1 METVS
6 VIISV
11 MNLKRTHFA
20 ATASSVLTAKLL
32 TLALVATGLA
42 GTGLFG
48 AFTTPAYADTFKLG
62 TQESNHLIP
71 AEPLD
76 CPQPAIT
83 EEMLEQGIKTNC
95 TAKFAIAPT
104 GKSTVELLSSTGSSE
119 VDELTLGT
127 LRTWR
132 FRPASLSGSP
142 VASVRK
148 IKVEFEVD

>member
-11 MNLKRTHFA
+11 MNSKRTHFA

-32 TLALVATGLA
+32 ALALLATGLT
-42 GTGLFG
+42 GTF
-48 AFTTPAYADTFKLG
+48 AKAVQAETFKLG

-104 GKSTVELLSSTGSSE
+104 GKSTVVLLSSTGSSE

>member
-1 METVS
+1 MEMVS
-6 VIISV
+6 VIISL
-11 MNLKRTHFA
+11 MNLKSTLF
-20 ATASSVLTAKLL
+20 ATAA
-32 TLALVATGLA
+32 LAGLA
-42 GTGLFG
+42 ANLLAIATISSLGT
-48 AFTTPAYADTFKLG
+48 AAQAETFKLG
-62 TQESNHLIP
+62 SQESSHLIP

-76 CPQPAIT
+76 CPRPVIT

-104 GKSTVELLSSTGSSE
+104 GKSTVQLLSSTGSSE
-119 VDELTLGT
+119 VDELTLDT

-148 IKVEFEVD
+148 IKIEFEVE

>member
-1 METVS
+1 MEMIS
-6 VIISV
+6 VIISL
-11 MNLKRTHFA
+11 MNSKSTHFA
-20 ATASSVLTAKLL
+20 AAALAVLTANLL
-32 TLALVATGLA
+32 AIAPISSL
-42 GTGLFG
+42 GT
-48 AFTTPAYADTFKLG
+48 AAQAETFKLG
-62 TQESNHLIP
+62 SQESSHLIP

-76 CPQPAIT
+76 CPRPVIT

-104 GKSTVELLSSTGSSE
+104 GKSTVQLLSSTGSSE
-119 VDELTLGT
+119 VDELTLDT

-148 IKVEFEVD
+148 IKIEFEVE

>member
-1 METVS
+1 MVS
-6 VIISV
+6 VIISL
-11 MNLKRTHFA
+11 MNLKRTLFA
-20 ATASSVLTAKLL
+20 AAALAVLTANLL
-32 TLALVATGLA
+32 AIAPFDILGAPALAE
-42 GTGLFG
+42 
-48 AFTTPAYADTFKLG
+48 TFKLG

-76 CPQPAIT
+76 CPQPVIT

-95 TAKFAIAPT
+95 TAKFAIAPS
-104 GKSTVELLSSTGSSE
+104 GKSTVELISSTGSSE
-119 VDELTLGT
+119 VDEMTLGT

>member
-1 METVS
+1 MEMIS
-6 VIISV
+6 VIISI
-11 MNLKRTHFA
+11 MNSKRNYFA
-20 ATASSVLTAKLL
+20 ATALAVLTANL
-32 TLALVATGLA
+32 LALGPIEGVNRAA
-42 GTGLFG
+42 S
-48 AFTTPAYADTFKLG
+48 AETFCLG

-71 AEPLD
+71 AEPFD

-132 FRPASLSGSP
+132 FHPASLSGSP

>member
-1 METVS
+1 MVS
-6 VIISV
+6 VIIFL
-11 MNLKRTHFA
+11 MNSKSNHFA
-20 ATASSVLTAKLL
+20 AALAVLLANLL
-32 TLALVATGLA
+32 AIAPIGSLG
-42 GTGLFG
+42 
-48 AFTTPAYADTFKLG
+48 TPALADTFKLG

-71 AEPLD
+71 AEPID
-76 CPQPAIT
+76 CPQPVIT

-119 VDELTLGT
+119 VDELTLVT

-148 IKVEFEVD
+148 IKVEFEVE

>member
-1 METVS
+1 MEMVS
-6 VIISV
+6 VIISF
-11 MNLKRTHFA
+11 MNSKCTHFA
-20 ATASSVLTAKLL
+20 AATIAVLIANLLATAPFGILGRPA
-32 TLALVATGLA
+32 LAE
-42 GTGLFG
+42 
-48 AFTTPAYADTFKLG
+48 TFKLG

-76 CPQPAIT
+76 CPQPVIT

-95 TAKFAIAPT
+95 TAKFAIAPS
-104 GKSTVELLSSTGSSE
+104 GKSTVELISSTGSSE
-119 VDELTLGT
+119 VDEMTLGT

>member
-1 METVS
+1 MEMVS
-6 VIISV
+6 VIISL
-11 MNLKRTHFA
+11 MNSKRTHFA
-20 ATASSVLTAKLL
+20 AAALSVLAANLL
-32 TLALVATGLA
+32 AIAPIGTLGSPALAE
-42 GTGLFG
+42 
-48 AFTTPAYADTFKLG
+48 TFKLG

-76 CPQPAIT
+76 CPQPVIT

-95 TAKFAIAPT
+95 TAKFAIAPS
-104 GKSTVELLSSTGSSE
+104 GKSTVELISSTGSSE
-119 VDELTLGT
+119 VDEMTLGT

>member
-1 METVS
+1 MEMVS
-6 VIISV
+6 VIICV
-11 MNLKRTHFA
+11 MNSKRTHFA
-20 ATASSVLTAKLL
+20 AAPFKALTAKLMAL
-32 TLALVATGLA
+32 TLVAIPLAAGLTGTLQA
-42 GTGLFG
+42 
-48 AFTTPAYADTFKLG
+48 ARAETFKLG
-62 TQESNHLIP
+62 TQESNHLVP

-76 CPQPAIT
+76 CPQPIIT
-83 EEMLEQGIKTNC
+83 EEMLEQGIKTDC

-148 IKVEFEVD
+148 IKVEFEVE

>member
-6 VIISV
+6 VIICV
-11 MNLKRTHFA
+11 MNSKPTHFA
-20 ATASSVLTAKLL
+20 AATSRALTAKLL
-32 TLALVATGLA
+32 AIALVVAPSFAGLTGALQPVQA
-42 GTGLFG
+42 E
-48 AFTTPAYADTFKLG
+48 TFKLG
-62 TQESNHLIP
+62 TQESNHLVP

-76 CPQPAIT
+76 CPQPIIT

-104 GKSTVELLSSTGSSE
+104 GKSTVVLLSSTGSSE

>member
-1 METVS
+1 MEMVS
-6 VIISV
+6 VIISL
-11 MNLKRTHFA
+11 MNSKRTHFA
-20 ATASSVLTAKLL
+20 AATLAVLTANLL
-32 TLALVATGLA
+32 AIAPISSLGSAAQA
-42 GTGLFG
+42 E
-48 AFTTPAYADTFKLG
+48 TFKLG

-76 CPQPAIT
+76 CPQPVIT

-104 GKSTVELLSSTGSSE
+104 GKSTVELISSTGSSE

>member
-11 MNLKRTHFA
+11 MNSRRTHFA
-20 ATASSVLTAKLL
+20 ATASSVLTAKILAI
-32 TLALVATGLA
+32 ALVATGLA
-42 GTGLFG
+42 ATF
-48 AFTTPAYADTFKLG
+48 AKSVQAETFKLG

>member
-11 MNLKRTHFA
+11 MNSKRNYFA
-20 ATASSVLTAKLL
+20 ATALAMLTA
-32 TLALVATGLA
+32 LAANAVAIGPIDGLSLA
-42 GTGLFG
+42 
-48 AFTTPAYADTFKLG
+48 ASAETFKLG

-71 AEPLD
+71 AEPFD

-95 TAKFAIAPT
+95 TAKFAIAPS
-104 GKSTVELLSSTGSSE
+104 GKATVELLSSTGSSE

-132 FRPASLSGSP
+132 FHPASLSGSP

>member
-1 METVS
+1 MEMVS
-6 VIISV
+6 VIISL
-11 MNLKRTHFA
+11 MNLKSTLF
-20 ATASSVLTAKLL
+20 ATAA
-32 TLALVATGLA
+32 LAGLA
-42 GTGLFG
+42 ANLLAIAPISSLGT
-48 AFTTPAYADTFKLG
+48 AAQAETFKLG
-62 TQESNHLIP
+62 SQESSHLIP

-76 CPQPAIT
+76 CPRPVIT

-104 GKSTVELLSSTGSSE
+104 GKSTVQLLSSTGSSE
-119 VDELTLGT
+119 VDELTLDT

-148 IKVEFEVD
+148 IKIEFEVE

>member
-1 METVS
+1 MEMVS
-6 VIISV
+6 VIICV
-11 MNLKRTHFA
+11 MNSKRTHFTAA
-20 ATASSVLTAKLL
+20 ATSALTAKLMA
-32 TLALVATGLA
+32 LALVALPVAIGLA
-42 GTGLFG
+42 CTL
-48 AFTTPAYADTFKLG
+48 PAAQAETFKLG
-62 TQESNHLIP
+62 TQESNHLVP

-76 CPQPAIT
+76 CPQPIIT

>member
-1 METVS
+1 MEMVS
-6 VIISV
+6 VIISL
-11 MNLKRTHFA
+11 MNLKRTLFA
-20 ATASSVLTAKLL
+20 AAALAVLTANLL
-32 TLALVATGLA
+32 AIAPFDILGAPALAE
-42 GTGLFG
+42 
-48 AFTTPAYADTFKLG
+48 TFKLG

-76 CPQPAIT
+76 CPQPVIT

-95 TAKFAIAPT
+95 TAKFAIAPS
-104 GKSTVELLSSTGSSE
+104 GKSTVELISSTGSSE
-119 VDELTLGT
+119 VDEMTLGT

>member
-1 METVS
+1 MEMVS
-6 VIISV
+6 VIISL
-11 MNLKRTHFA
+11 MNSKLTHFA
-20 ATASSVLTAKLL
+20 AAALAVLAANLLAIAPIGSLGTAAQ
-32 TLALVATGLA
+32 
-42 GTGLFG
+42 
-48 AFTTPAYADTFKLG
+48 ADTFKLG

-76 CPQPAIT
+76 CPQPVIT

-104 GKSTVELLSSTGSSE
+104 GKSTVELISSTGSSE

-148 IKVEFEVD
+148 IKVEFEVE

>member
-6 VIISV
+6 VIISI
-11 MNLKRTHFA
+11 MNSNLHFA
-20 ATASSVLTAKLL
+20 ASAYKELAAKLL
-32 TLALVATGLA
+32 SLALVVVGII
-42 GTGLFG
+42 
-48 AFTTPAYADTFKLG
+48 TTFSCSAQAETFKLG
-62 TQESNHLIP
+62 TQESNHLVP

-76 CPQPAIT
+76 CPQPVIT
-83 EEMLEQGIKTNC
+83 EEMLEQGIKTHC

-104 GKSTVELLSSTGSSE
+104 GKSTVELLTSTGSSE
-119 VDELTLGT
+119 VDDLTLST

>member
-6 VIISV
+6 VIIPV
-11 MNLKRTHFA
+11 MNSKRTHFA
-20 ATASSVLTAKLL
+20 ANAFAALTARLL
-32 TLALVATGLA
+32 AIALVVAPLALGLP
-42 GTGLFG
+42 G
-48 AFTTPAYADTFKLG
+48 ALVPAQAETFKLG

>member
-1 METVS
+1 MEMVS
-6 VIISV
+6 VIIFL
-11 MNLKRTHFA
+11 MNSKSNHFA
-20 ATASSVLTAKLL
+20 AALAVLLANLL
-32 TLALVATGLA
+32 AIAPIGSLG
-42 GTGLFG
+42 
-48 AFTTPAYADTFKLG
+48 TPALADTFKLG

-71 AEPLD
+71 AEPID
-76 CPQPAIT
+76 CPQPVIT

-119 VDELTLGT
+119 VDELTLVT

-148 IKVEFEVD
+148 IKVEFEVE